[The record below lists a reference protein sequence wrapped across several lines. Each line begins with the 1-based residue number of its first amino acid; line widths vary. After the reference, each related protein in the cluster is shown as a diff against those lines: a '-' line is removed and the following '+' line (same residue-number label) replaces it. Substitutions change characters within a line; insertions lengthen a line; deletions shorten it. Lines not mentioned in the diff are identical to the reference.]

1 MTAGTGNSIS
11 GTAIAS
17 ENSESLVTH
26 PEQEGYTEDELMNVT
41 GESLVG
47 ETKYVQEDSD
57 EGETKVD
64 EVVGKFIRRRQ
75 SYYIDFQIGVV
86 ISYEQMKQYWDPK
99 CLN

>member
-1 MTAGTGNSIS
+1 
-11 GTAIAS
+11 
-17 ENSESLVTH
+17 
-26 PEQEGYTEDELMNVT
+26 MNVT

-86 ISYEQMKQYWDPK
+86 ISYE
-99 CLN
+99 

>member
-1 MTAGTGNSIS
+1 MVDYEAKYMTAGTGNSRS
-11 GTAIAS
+11 GTDIAS

-47 ETKYVQEDSD
+47 ETKYLQEAAD

-64 EVVGKFIRRRQ
+64 EVQENLLGEGNPIILTF
-75 SYYIDFQIGVV
+75 
-86 ISYEQMKQYWDPK
+86 KQGFLYHM
-99 CLN
+99 NR